1 MRKMYVNVDLDI
13 KVTATCAKCKKDI
26 ELNDVNFSGRNL
38 EVSVNPHNCSIFD
51 TGGFYN
57 YIKKEAEASGED
69 RIVKWLEMK
78 KLEYELK
85 NNIV

>member
-1 MRKMYVNVDLDI
+1 MYVNVDLDLDI
-13 KVTATCAKCKKDI
+13 QVTATCAKCKKDI
-26 ELNDVNFSGRNL
+26 ELNYVNFCGRDL